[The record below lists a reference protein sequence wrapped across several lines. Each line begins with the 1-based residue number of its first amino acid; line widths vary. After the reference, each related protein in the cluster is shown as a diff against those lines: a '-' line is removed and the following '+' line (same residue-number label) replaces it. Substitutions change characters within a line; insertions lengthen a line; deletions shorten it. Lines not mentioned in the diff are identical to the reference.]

1 LTQINQLPLTLN
13 FIMKQSTR
21 IVIAYDTLEILDKG
35 SYTNDRNEV
44 ITISDM
50 QEKAVRNT
58 RLYRPEELDELLQKD
73 VAATQQETVF
83 EVTNETTLDAA
94 RRLAGAGEAD
104 VLVLNFASA
113 KNAGGGFLG
122 GASAQEESIARASGL
137 YPCLLQAKEY
147 YEFHRR
153 QDTCL
158 YSDYMIYSPAV
169 PVLKD
174 EEGRLLDKPVPV
186 SVVTSPAANAGA
198 IKNNEPENEHLILP
212 VMKLRTD
219 KLLALCAAHKHE
231 VLVLGAWGCGVFRN
245 DPEMI
250 AQLFYEALNGRFKN
264 VFRKVVFAVKT
275 NTEAII
281 APFEK
286 YFG

>member
-1 LTQINQLPLTLN
+1 
-13 FIMKQSTR
+13 MKQSTR
-21 IVIAYDTLEILDKG
+21 VVIAYDTLEILEKG
-35 SYTNDRNEV
+35 SYINAQNET
-44 ITISDM
+44 ITISEM
-50 QEKAVRNT
+50 QENAVKHT
-58 RLYRPEELDELLQKD
+58 RLYRPEELDDLLQKE
-73 VAATQQETVF
+73 VSGRCETIY

-94 RRLAGAGEAD
+94 RRLVAAGEENI
-104 VLVLNFASA
+104 LVLNFASA

-137 YPCLLQAKEY
+137 YPCLLKEKEY
-147 YEFHRR
+147 YEFHRG

-174 EEGRLLDKPVPV
+174 EDGKVLAQPVPV

-198 IKNNEPENEHLILP
+198 IRNNEPENEQLIVP

-219 KLLALCAAHKHE
+219 KLLALCAAYKHE

-245 DPEMI
+245 DPEVI
-250 AQLFYEALNGRFKN
+250 AQLFHEALSGRFKN

-275 NTEAII
+275 NKEAII
-281 APFEK
+281 DPFYR